1 MYQSIPFIP
10 KKHDHKKMFKRDRY
24 LNYRPLLFPFF
35 LPSPSWEIRNYLL
48 VQTISSTI
56 FKNNLFASKKHQCI
70 KLSEEMRCQNS
81 NLLEK
86 KEARISVKQL
96 AAIRPSNSSI
106 SPRMRIFD
114 PVPPTRPG
122 IITREPRYR
131 LPNSRVNLRRDDRR
145 GEGERE
151 EHGCELLDIR
161 NKGMPPNYSRT
172 VSYAALV
179 TKVT

>member
-1 MYQSIPFIP
+1 MRSI
-10 KKHDHKKMFKRDRY
+10 
-24 LNYRPLLFPFF
+24 LELSNLSFF
-35 LPSPSWEIRNYLL
+35 LSPFPVEKFENSSPLEIPNYLL
-48 VQTISSTI
+48 VQSSTI

>member
-1 MYQSIPFIP
+1 MYQTIRR
-10 KKHDHKKMFKRDRY
+10 KTRY
-24 LNYRPLLFPFF
+24 
-35 LPSPSWEIRNYLL
+35 
-48 VQTISSTI
+48 
-56 FKNNLFASKKHQCI
+56 
-70 KLSEEMRCQNS
+70 QNS

-96 AAIRPSNSSI
+96 AAIRPSNSST

-131 LPNSRVNLRRDDRR
+131 LPNSRVNLRRDDRG

>member
-1 MYQSIPFIP
+1 MITRCSNEIDTWIIV
-10 KKHDHKKMFKRDRY
+10 
-24 LNYRPLLFPFF
+24 LSFF
-35 LPSPSWEIRNYLL
+35 LSPFPVPVEKFENFSPLEISNYLL
-48 VQTISSTI
+48 VQSSTI

-70 KLSEEMRCQNS
+70 KVSEE
-81 NLLEK
+81 K
-86 KEARISVKQL
+86 HDVKIRIFSKRRRHVFRWNNWPQFDRV
-96 AAIRPSNSSI
+96 IRAPHLGCA
-106 SPRMRIFD
+106 RIFD

-151 EHGCELLDIR
+151 REKHGCELLDIR

>member
-1 MYQSIPFIP
+1 MIT
-10 KKHDHKKMFKRDRY
+10 KRCSNEIDTWIIV
-24 LNYRPLLFPFF
+24 LSFF
-35 LPSPSWEIRNYLL
+35 LFSFL
-48 VQTISSTI
+48 VPVEKFETISSYKLFLLQFLKIISSRVKNINVSNYQKKCDVKIRI
-56 FKNNLFASKKHQCI
+56 FSKRRRHVFRWNNWPQFD
-70 KLSEEMRCQNS
+70 R
-81 NLLEK
+81 
-86 KEARISVKQL
+86 V
-96 AAIRPSNSSI
+96 IRAPHLGCA
-106 SPRMRIFD
+106 RIFD